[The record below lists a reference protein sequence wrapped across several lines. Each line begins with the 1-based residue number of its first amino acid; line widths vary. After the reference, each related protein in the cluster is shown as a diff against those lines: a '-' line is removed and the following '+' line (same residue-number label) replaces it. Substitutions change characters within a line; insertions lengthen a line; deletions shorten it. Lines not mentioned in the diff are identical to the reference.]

1 MAPKL
6 KDFRRLLQLH
16 ATLSSP
22 TANANEAAIARKK
35 TSEWLV
41 KFGFAAKDYI
51 AVLTSAEEAVRKDE
65 EAKAAAAAPPP
76 PPPGSYDATPLD
88 ESERFPLFA
97 HGCDRPVRVGHDGA
111 VSIHSFMDF
120 AHLHF

>member
-41 KFGFAAKDYI
+41 KFGFSTADYI
-51 AVLTSAEEAVRKDE
+51 AVLASAQEAIRKDE
-65 EAKAAAAAPPP
+65 EAKTAAAAPPP
-76 PPPGSYDATPLD
+76 PPP
-88 ESERFPLFA
+88 
-97 HGCDRPVRVGHDGA
+97 
-111 VSIHSFMDF
+111 
-120 AHLHF
+120 